1 MMDLH
6 DKQTQVIDTDGEKK
20 KSIAHIILVY
30 FLSKF
35 LRAEIKQLTWRS
47 HKHSTSVD

>member
-1 MMDLH
+1 MMALH
-6 DKQTQVIDTDGEKK
+6 DKQTQVIDTDGEKKK

-35 LRAEIKQLTWRS
+35 LRAEIKLTCRS